1 MKKRQ
6 IIAICENQYYNSEA
20 IIRSNNGKNIER
32 QNACNVLTAEM
43 N

>member
-20 IIRSNNGKNIER
+20 ITVKIER